1 MSVHII
7 SAVLKCREKE
17 LTPARRMVLVVLADH
32 AAGDDA
38 RCWPS
43 QKLIG
48 EEAGCEVRTVKHH
61 LKWLE
66 ENDFITRSTKHLG
79 QGNGSRTS
87 YKIHLSRLAETAP
100 ENDPDEGAEIAGAN
114 NARANNDALGSQIL
128 PLTNRQE
135 PSIDTH
141 STREDE
147 IDLAFEGFCS
157 MAEKRNWTAPKKLTP
172 SRKAALRKR
181 LKENTLKGW
190 GEILRKCAASD
201 FLCGLTD
208 RPFTLTIDWL
218 LKPANTLKV
227 LEGNYDNRTSAT
239 RTAGKRSN
247 DRRAGS
253 SEPDAFERLAAR
265 LAGAGAGQDVSPS
278 EDARRG
284 EVFTIDATAA

>member
-66 ENDFITRSTKHLG
+66 ENKFITRSTKHLG

-87 YKIHLSRLAETAP
+87 YKIHLGRLDGTAP
-100 ENDPDEGAEIAGAN
+100 NEGAEIAGAN

-147 IDLAFEGFCS
+147 IDVAFDGFCS
-157 MAEKRNWTAPKKLTP
+157 MAQKRNWTVPKKLTP
-172 SRKAALRKR
+172 SRGRVTVRNSVYRRTCDGAKMRR
-181 LKENTLKGW
+181 FG
-190 GEILRKCAASD
+190 
-201 FLCGLTD
+201 TD
-208 RPFTLTIDWL
+208 H
-218 LKPANTLKV
+218 
-227 LEGNYDNRTSAT
+227 
-239 RTAGKRSN
+239 
-247 DRRAGS
+247 
-253 SEPDAFERLAAR
+253 
-265 LAGAGAGQDVSPS
+265 SP
-278 EDARRG
+278 
-284 EVFTIDATAA
+284 